1 MQALARRAHVASC
14 VLLLCSYIP
23 VDNRSPDGV
32 DPAFAPSTG
41 TAVRGGLT
49 FREAHYVVEAASE
62 SGYLGSL
69 DMVEVNPT
77 LGSYEDNKHTVE
89 MGLALISSALGSRIM

>member
-1 MQALARRAHVASC
+1 LPSGFFPIALSMGLTRLFRHAK
-14 VLLLCSYIP
+14 
-23 VDNRSPDGV
+23 PDGV

-62 SGYLGSL
+62 SGSLGSL

-77 LGSYEDNKHTVE
+77 LGSYEDNEHTVE
-89 MGLALISSALGSRIM
+89 MGLALISSALGSRIV